1 MSILP
6 NNPEN
11 ASVPL
16 HQQLSQCT
24 TRLLAMHSFAC
35 VLHSAVLYEQD
46 KFIHI
51 AHEIPYDHVLK
62 YMQEELL
69 DILEAVGKV
78 QNALDPE
85 LQHRRSSR

>member
-6 NNPEN
+6 NNPDS

-24 TRLLAMHSFAC
+24 LRLLAMHSFAC
-35 VLHSAVLYEQD
+35 VLHSAVLYEQA

-51 AHEIPYDHVLK
+51 AHEIPYHDVLK

-85 LQHRRSSR
+85 LQNLRSNR

>member
-6 NNPEN
+6 NNPDS
-11 ASVPL
+11 ASVSL
-16 HQQLSQCT
+16 HQKLSQCS

-35 VLHSAVLYEQD
+35 VLHSAVLYEQA
-46 KFIHI
+46 KFIKI
-51 AHEIPYDHVLK
+51 AHEIPYHDVLK

-69 DILEAVGKV
+69 DILEVVGDV

-85 LQHRRSSR
+85 LQRRRSER

>member
-11 ASVPL
+11 ASQTL
-16 HQQLSQCT
+16 NQQLSECT

-35 VLHSAVLYEQD
+35 VLRNSVLHVQT

-51 AHEIPYDHVLK
+51 AHEIPYDDVLK
-62 YMQEELL
+62 YMEEELL
-69 DILEAVGKV
+69 DILEVVGKV
-78 QNALDPE
+78 ENALDPE
-85 LQHRRSSR
+85 LQHRRSNR

>member
-6 NNPEN
+6 NNPDS
-11 ASVPL
+11 ASLSL

-35 VLHSAVLYEQD
+35 VLHSAVLYEQA
-46 KFIHI
+46 KYIHI
-51 AHEIPYDHVLK
+51 AHEIPYDHVLQ

-85 LQHRRSSR
+85 FQHLRSSR

>member
-11 ASVPL
+11 TSIPL
-16 HQQLSQCT
+16 HQKLSKCS

-35 VLHSAVLYEQD
+35 VLHSAVSHEQTKFLY
-46 KFIHI
+46 I

-69 DILEAVGKV
+69 DILDAVEEV

-85 LQHRRSSR
+85 LQNLRSNR

>member
-11 ASVPL
+11 ASRTL
-16 HQQLSQCT
+16 HQQLSDCA
-24 TRLLAMHSFAC
+24 TRVLAMHSFAC
-35 VLHSAVLYEQD
+35 VLHSAVLHEQT
-46 KFIHI
+46 KFLYI
-51 AHEIPYDHVLK
+51 AHEIPYHDVLK

-69 DILEAVGKV
+69 GILDAVEEV

-85 LQHRRSSR
+85 LRDLRSNR